1 MLTFGNVI
9 TAMVTPFYADGNI
22 NFEDFDSLAGHLLAN
37 GSDGLL
43 IGGTTGEGATLT
55 EKEKLRL
62 FRFAAEEYGDRAL
75 IIANVGSNNT
85 ATTVEFARQA
95 EETGVD
101 CLLTIV
107 PYYNKPNQDGCY
119 AHFAAVAKACRLPVI
134 IYNVPGRTG
143 GKILPETVIRLAKE
157 FPRIVGIKEA
167 GGDLEAA
174 AVIARDTGEN
184 FHVYSGDDSLTLP
197 MTAVGGTG
205 VISVVSHLIGK
216 EMNAIVQNCKDG
228 NMKEATALHQQYIDV
243 MTGIFTT
250 VNPIPIKECCKML
263 GLISD
268 NVFRLPMVNASYEV
282 MAFLEKMM
290 KNAGILG
297 K

>member
-62 FRFAAEEYGDRAL
+62 FRFAAEE
-75 IIANVGSNNT
+75 
-85 ATTVEFARQA
+85 
-95 EETGVD
+95 TGVD
-101 CLLTIV
+101 CLLAIV